1 MEDIN
6 KDKLRVR
13 VSRVFSLEE
22 EEKEGERKY
31 IYFCFFFFCQ
41 EPMERK
47 GVGYSWMSDQGMV
60 RNERLHLS
68 RSHWT
73 DSRRPSLKE
82 TEIFIKKINLR

>member
-31 IYFCFFFFCQ
+31 IYFCFFFFAKSQ
-41 EPMERK
+41 WREK
-47 GVGYSWMSDQGMV
+47 GSGTAG
-60 RNERLHLS
+60 
-68 RSHWT
+68 
-73 DSRRPSLKE
+73 
-82 TEIFIKKINLR
+82 